1 MIEMYDP
8 EKKGNLNLQLQT
20 AMEEFCREALKQ
32 KEMAAIFKEQVC
44 NTKVPHLEI
53 IKKET
58 NLKKQR
64 EIALEKNKR
73 LMTILTSYKEH
84 MGE

>member
-1 MIEMYDP
+1 MYDP

-20 AMEEFCREALKQ
+20 AMEEFCREALKL

-44 NTKVPHLEI
+44 NTNLPHLEI

-58 NLKKQR
+58 NFKKQR
-64 EIALEKNKR
+64 EIALGKNER